1 MIKMKAPTESPE
13 AKAAR
18 LAEEARADKA
28 NLEAEQNVL
37 TRLTR
42 QRISRFGMPNSGS
55 QGTGIGNLFFSTL
68 LGNLAGSATS
78 PSSSSSTPSSV
89 ASRVSQL
96 FEGYL

>member
-1 MIKMKAPTESPE
+1 MIKTKAPTESAE

-18 LAEEARADKA
+18 LAEEARADRS

-42 QRISRFGMPNSGS
+42 PRISRFGMPNSGS
-55 QGTGIGNLFFSTL
+55 QGAGIGNLFSSSL

-78 PSSSSSTPSSV
+78 NSTAPSSV